1 MVSYTQVFDHPY
13 FSVTDKS
20 GNYSI
25 PNVPDGTYEI
35 VAWQEKF
42 GSKRTLSQSV
52 TVKSGKAVVN
62 FEFSRP
68 KPKK

>member
-1 MVSYTQVFDHPY
+1 MKSYTQVFDHPY
-13 FSVTDKS
+13 YAVTDKS
-20 GNYSI
+20 GNFSI
-25 PNVPDGTYEI
+25 ANVPDGTYEI

-42 GSKRTLSQSV
+42 GSKRTLSKSV

-68 KPKK
+68 KKK